1 MVENDVLPEGAI
13 ASRIFLVRGRQVMLS
28 HDLADLYGVP
38 TKRLNEQVKRNIERF
53 PVDFMFQLTAE
64 EWADL
69 RSQNATSSSWGG
81 RRTTPFAFSEHGVL
95 MLSGV
100 LNSERA
106 IAVSIRIMRV
116 FVRLQRLLQNDL
128 ELKLRVE
135 RLEGR
140 QGRSDDALGELFEV
154 VRRMMD
160 PPVPERRRIGYRR
173 EELVTDASLEG

>member
-1 MVENDVLPEGAI
+1 
-13 ASRIFLVRGRQVMLS
+13 
-28 HDLADLYGVP
+28 
-38 TKRLNEQVKRNIERF
+38 
-53 PVDFMFQLTAE
+53 
-64 EWADL
+64 
-69 RSQNATSSSWGG
+69 
-81 RRTTPFAFSEHGVL
+81 

-140 QGRSDDALGELFEV
+140 QDRSDDALGELFEV

>member
-1 MVENDVLPEGAI
+1 MVENDVLSEGEI

-38 TKRLNEQVKRNIERF
+38 TKALNQQVRRNRSRF
-53 PVDFMFQLTAE
+53 PEDFAFELDSD
-64 EWADL
+64 EWEAL
-69 RSQNATSSSWGG
+69 RSQIVTSKGRGG
-81 RRTTPFAFSEHGVL
+81 MRHPPMAFTEHGIL
-95 MLSGV
+95 MLSSV
-100 LNSERA
+100 LTSERA
-106 IAVSIRIMRV
+106 VAVNIRIVRV
-116 FVRLQRLLQNDL
+116 FVRMTRLLQNDL

-140 QGRSDDALGELFEV
+140 QERCDDALGELFEV

-173 EELVTDASLEG
+173 EVLVTDASLEG